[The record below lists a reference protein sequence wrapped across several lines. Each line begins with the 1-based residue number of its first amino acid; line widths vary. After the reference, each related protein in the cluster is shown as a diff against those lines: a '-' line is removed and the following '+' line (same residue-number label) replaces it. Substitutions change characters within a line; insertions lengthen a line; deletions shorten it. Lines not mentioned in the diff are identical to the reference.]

1 MDIDIGK
8 RIRSLREL
16 RGITQVNL
24 AVALNV
30 SFQQVQKYEK
40 GTNRVAAPT
49 LDMCKALNL
58 SPMEILGD
66 YFADAEGVQD
76 VSGELHGLLETAEN
90 RMREI
95 HKPPVGFASALTGI
109 DESALV
115 CYIARPGGDY
125 RMAAFGG
132 GAG

>member
-1 MDIDIGK
+1 MPRTTSRSPDMDIEIGK
-8 RIRSLREL
+8 RIRGLREL

-40 GTNRVAAPT
+40 GTNRVAAST
-49 LDMCKALNL
+49 LVHMCKALNI

-66 YFADAEGVQD
+66 YFADAQGGQD
-76 VSGELHGLLETAEN
+76 VSGELHRLLETAEN

-95 HKPPVGFASALTGI
+95 HKLSAGF
-109 DESALV
+109 
-115 CYIARPGGDY
+115 R
-125 RMAAFGG
+125 
-132 GAG
+132 